1 MRYWGAFVLGLLL
14 LAGQY
19 SIGAPQTATE
29 NSGEKLDGEWELV
42 GFKYGQGPRQTV
54 AANRREI
61 KLISGTHFV
70 WVVYETKKQ
79 KPIGVGGGTCAR
91 RGDQYTER
99 LEFGDSRTK
108 GMLGKSQE
116 FHVVIAGQMWQ
127 HSGIMTDGLPIE
139 ELWKRVE

>member
-1 MRYWGAFVLGLLL
+1 MHKEKRGLAPHEPSRIRCYSLRMRYWGAFVLGLLL

-42 GFKYGQGPRQTV
+42 GFKYGPGPRQTV

-79 KPIGVGGGTCAR
+79 KPIG
-91 RGDQYTER
+91 
-99 LEFGDSRTK
+99 
-108 GMLGKSQE
+108 
-116 FHVVIAGQMWQ
+116 
-127 HSGIMTDGLPIE
+127 
-139 ELWKRVE
+139 